1 MMVRVAVCNRRFVM
15 RWLMAGVFPVLLLF
29 AVSPAL
35 ADSPIVR
42 VEEDWEMVLLTP
54 DPNSVGPQ
62 VVCAISPVG
71 DLNSVYATFEIN
83 HGSYPKFSGGGLNLQ
98 VWNGDSHVSTQTFPN
113 ASVLTKSGETV
124 SWTQSMEVQNGQ
136 VVFEIVNGH
145 SATWGDFGGQGNLKA
160 TVICSVSDLNGYSPD
175 VSMASSGVTFA
186 SNRVASLTLKS
197 IRAVRADGTTVS
209 ITVNQVVHQYTEN

>member
-1 MMVRVAVCNRRFVM
+1 MMVRVAVYRRYFYC
-15 RWLMAGVFPVLLLF
+15 RWLMAGLFPLLLLF
-29 AVSPAL
+29 AISPAL

-54 DPNSVGPQ
+54 DTNSVGPQ
-62 VVCAISPVG
+62 IVCAISPLG
-71 DLNSVYATFEIN
+71 SLDSVYATFELN

-113 ASVLTKSGETV
+113 VSVLAKSGETV
-124 SWTQSMEVQNGQ
+124 SWTQSMEVQNDQ

-160 TVICSVSDLNGYSPD
+160 VVISNVSDLNGYSPE

-197 IRAVRADGTTVS
+197 IRAVRADGTIVS